1 MLLQK
6 VSAFLQQ
13 LMQDRSLSWAWAD
26 WGSLYGYVKPGQSC
40 ELQWDHLSTST
51 AELTYEDFTNISRNV
66 KWDLFFFFFFFLLC
80 LSSLSE
86 GWLAHLQFPPRFQPS
101 WMSKMQVTSGWV
113 PLKPYTSAIPS
124 FSWEQKWKC
133 QNIKNMAYIRV
144 VHKLKEGVKLTNFNK
159 LWRKTTYLQNDQ
171 KQENVKLHKT
181 CWPND
186 TSSLSLLSKYL
197 DSSGPHLNV
206 ISAFEAS
213 INSL

>member
-1 MLLQK
+1 MGWLRVTVWLCQPWTELWTTVRPPVYFNCWTHLWRFYKYKQK
-6 VSAFLQQ
+6 CE
-13 LMQDRSLSWAWAD
+13 MRSL
-26 WGSLYGYVKPGQSC
+26 L
-40 ELQWDHLSTST
+40 
-51 AELTYEDFTNISRNV
+51 
-66 KWDLFFFFFFFLLC
+66 FFFFFLLC

-144 VHKLKEGVKLTNFNK
+144 VRKLKEGVKLTNFNK